1 METTVNRVVA
11 VVQARMG
18 SSRFPGKVMAP
29 ILGRPMIALL
39 LERLARARRLDAI
52 VLATSVDPSDDALAA
67 CVQGL
72 GHPVVRGPVDDVL
85 ARYVAAAERLS
96 ATVVVR
102 ITGDCPLLDPGI
114 VDDVVAGLVERE
126 LDYASN
132 IEPPSFPDGLD
143 VEALS
148 VAALRRCASGELTQ
162 ADREH
167 VTLAI
172 RRGPYRRW
180 NLPSGGDWS
189 GRRWTVDQRADLEVV
204 RAVCGRFAPRTDF
217 GWREVLDFLDSRPE
231 IESVN
236 RDIPRNEGMS
246 MTNEAKVARD
256 RAQPSAGQDHRW
268 RERLLRVIPGG
279 AHTYSRGFDQ
289 FPANAP
295 EILERGEGV
304 HVFDPEGRKYLDF
317 GMALASVGIGYGEP
331 AIVEAAARG
340 MRAGNGLSRPS
351 TIELEAAELL
361 VSRVRSADMV
371 KFTKNGSTAVTAAVK
386 LARAHTGRNLVLRC
400 AQHPFF
406 SYDDWFIGSTTVQR
420 GIPESI
426 RQDTLLFDFNDAA
439 GLERLLAEHR
449 DRVAAVVLEPATA
462 VCPSRVGCGPAQGP
476 VAGCCGT
483 APCTAGICGG
493 RNFLHEVQDLC
504 RAHGAL
510 MVLDE
515 MITGFRW
522 HVGGAQ
528 ELLGI
533 EPDISTFGKAMANGF
548 SVACVAGRREVME
561 HGSIEFEGR
570 ERVFLLSTTH
580 GAEMCGLSAFIE
592 TIAFMDRHDVC
603 GHVWRTGARFIEM
616 FNDASR
622 RAGTWPNVR
631 VGGPAC
637 KPVLSITGS
646 DGVPS
651 MPLRTLFMQEMMR
664 HGVIMPQVTIAFRHG
679 DAELEHAR
687 RALDAALPVL
697 AEGLRSGIEPLLLG
711 PAVKPVFRRFN

>member
-1 METTVNRVVA
+1 MMRVVA

-29 ILGRPMIALL
+29 ILGQPMIGLL
-39 LERLARARRLDAI
+39 LGRLARARRIDAI
-52 VLATSVDPSDDALAA
+52 AVATSVDSSDDTLAA
-67 CVQGL
+67 YIEEL
-72 GHPVVRGPVDDVL
+72 GYPVVRGPVDDVL
-85 ARYVAAAERLS
+85 ARYVAAADRLG
-96 ATVVVR
+96 ATAIVR
-102 ITGDCPLLDPGI
+102 ITGDCPLVDPGI
-114 VDDVVAGLVERE
+114 IDEVVAGLHDRE
-126 LDYASN
+126 VDYASN
-132 IEPPSFPDGLD
+132 IEPPTFPDGLD
-143 VEALS
+143 VEAI
-148 VAALRRCASGELTQ
+148 AASTLRSCASGELSD

-172 RRGPYRRW
+172 RHGPYRRW
-180 NLPSGGDWS
+180 NLGSGGDWS
-189 GRRWTVDQRADLEVV
+189 ARRWTVDQRADLEVV
-204 RAVCGRFAPRTDF
+204 RAVFGHFAPRTDF
-217 GWREVLDFLDSRPE
+217 TWREALDFLDSKPA
-231 IESVN
+231 IESAN
-236 RDIPRNEGMS
+236 RDIPRNEGMT
-246 MTNEAKVARD
+246 MTNEAKTARAREQLALD
-256 RAQPSAGQDHRW
+256 QDHRW

-304 HVFDPEGRKYLDF
+304 HVFDPEGSKYLDF

-351 TIELEAAELL
+351 MIELEAAELL

-386 LARAHTGRNLVLRC
+386 LARAHTGRNVVLRC

-406 SYDDWFIGSTTVQR
+406 SYDDWFIGSTAVKR

-426 RQDTLLFDFNDAA
+426 RQDTLPFDFNDAA
-439 GLERLLAEHR
+439 GLERLLSEHQGL
-449 DRVAAVVLEPATA
+449 VAAVVLEPATA
-462 VCPSRVGCGPAQGP
+462 VCPAPVGCSPIQGP

-483 APCTAGICGG
+483 APCSAGICGG

-504 RAHGAL
+504 RTHGAL

-533 EPDISTFGKAMANGF
+533 QPDISTFGKAMANGF

-592 TIAFMDRHDVC
+592 TIAFMERHDVC
-603 GHVWRTGARFIEM
+603 NHVWRTGARFIEM

-637 KPVLSITGS
+637 KPVLALVGH

-651 MPLRTLFMQEMMR
+651 MPLRTLFMQEMLR
-664 HGVIMPQVTIAFRHG
+664 HAVIMPQVTIAFRHG

-687 RALDAALPVL
+687 RALDAALPVV

>member
-1 METTVNRVVA
+1 MEIRMSRVVA
-11 VVQARMG
+11 IVQARMG

-29 ILGRPMIALL
+29 LLGQPMIGQLLGRL
-39 LERLARARRLDAI
+39 RLARRVDAI
-52 VLATSVDPSDDALAA
+52 ALATSVDTSDDALAA
-67 CVQGL
+67 FVKQSGFE
-72 GHPVVRGPVDDVL
+72 VVRGPVDDVL
-85 ARYVAAAERLS
+85 ARYVTAAERLS
-96 ATVVVR
+96 ATAIVR
-102 ITGDCPLLDPGI
+102 ITGDCPLVDAQI
-114 VDDVVAGLVERE
+114 VDEVVHGLLDRNA
-126 LDYASN
+126 DYASN
-132 IEPPSFPDGLD
+132 VEPPTFPDGLD
-143 VEALS
+143 VEAFS
-148 VAALRRCASGELTQ
+148 VEALDRCASGELTL

-167 VTLAI
+167 VTLAM
-172 RRGPYRRW
+172 RRGSFRRW
-180 NLPSGGDWS
+180 SLQSGGDWS
-189 GRRWTVDQRADLEVV
+189 GRRWTVDQHADLEVV
-204 RAVCGRFAPRTDF
+204 RAVFSHFAPRTDF
-217 GWREVLDFLDSRPE
+217 GWREVLDFLDSHPA
-231 IESVN
+231 IESAN
-236 RDIPRNEGMS
+236 RHIPRNEGMS
-246 MTNEAKVARD
+246 MTNEAKTA
-256 RAQPSAGQDHRW
+256 RAQTAQPADSGPRW

-317 GMALASVGIGYGEP
+317 GMALASVGIGYAEP
-331 AIVEAAARG
+331 SIVEAAARG
-340 MRAGNGLSRPS
+340 MRSGNGLSRPS
-351 TIELEAAELL
+351 VIELEAAELF

-386 LARAHTGRNLVLRC
+386 LARAHTGRDLVLRC

-439 GLERLLAEHR
+439 GLERLLSQHR
-449 DRVAAVVLEPATA
+449 GRVAAVVLEPATA
-462 VCPSRVGCGPAQGP
+462 VCPAPVGCGAVQGP
-476 VAGCCGT
+476 VAGCCGA
-483 APCTAGICGG
+483 APCSAGICGG

-504 RAHGAL
+504 RTHGAL

-522 HVGGAQ
+522 HIGGAQ

-533 EPDISTFGKAMANGF
+533 QPDISTFGKAMANGF

-592 TIAFMDRHDVC
+592 TIAFMERNDVC
-603 GHVWRTGARFIEM
+603 AHVWRTGAAFIEM
-616 FNDASR
+616 FNEASR
-622 RAGTWPNVR
+622 RAGTWPHVR

-637 KPVLSITGS
+637 KPALSLMGR
-646 DGVPS
+646 DGAPS

-679 DAELEHAR
+679 EAELAHAR
-687 RALDAALPVL
+687 RALDAALPVV

>member
-1 METTVNRVVA
+1 MSRIVA

-29 ILGRPMIALL
+29 IHGVPMI
-39 LERLARARRLDAI
+39 ERLLARLSGARTVDAI
-52 VLATSVDPSDDALAA
+52 VLATSVEPSDDPLATF
-67 CVQGL
+67 VGSL
-72 GHPVVRGPVDDVL
+72 GFPVVRGPLDDVL
-85 ARYVAAAERLS
+85 ARYSAAADLLG
-96 ATVVVR
+96 ATHIVR
-102 ITGDCPLLDPGI
+102 ITGDCPLVDPRI
-114 VDDVVAGLVERE
+114 VDAVVAE
-126 LDYASN
+126 LLGRRVDYASN
-132 IEPPSFPDGLD
+132 IEPPTFPDGLD
-143 VEALS
+143 VEAFTS
-148 VAALRRCASGELTQ
+148 AALRRCAEGVTSP

-167 VTLAI
+167 VTLAM
-172 RRGPYRRW
+172 RRGGQYSRSTIG
-180 NLPSGGDWS
+180 SGGDWS
-189 GRRWTVDQRADLEVV
+189 DRRWTVDERADLEVA
-204 RAVCGRFAPRTDF
+204 RAVFAHFATRTDF
-217 GWREVLDFLDSRPE
+217 GWREVLDFLNSDPS
-231 IESVN
+231 IEAMTRS
-236 RDIPRNEGMS
+236 IPRNEGMS
-246 MTNEAKVARD
+246 MTNEAKAERASGERSGGSGPGWRD
-256 RAQPSAGQDHRW
+256 
-268 RERLLRVIPGG
+268 RLLRVIPGG

-295 EILERGEGV
+295 EILECGEGV
-304 HVFDPEGRKYLDF
+304 HVFDPEGRRYLDF

-331 AIVEAAARG
+331 EIVDAALRG

-351 TIELEAAELL
+351 RIELEAAELF

-386 LARAHTGRNLVLRC
+386 LARAHTGRDLVLRC

-406 SYDDWFIGSTTVQR
+406 SYDDWFIGSTVVQR
-420 GIPESI
+420 GIPASI
-426 RQDTLLFDFNDAA
+426 RQDTLLFDFNDPA

-449 DRVAAVVLEPATA
+449 GQVAAVVLEPATA
-462 VCPSRVGCGPAQGP
+462 VCPSPSGCGPVAGP

-483 APCTAGICGG
+483 APCSAGICGG
-493 RNFLHEVQDLC
+493 RNFLHDVQDLC
-504 RAHGAL
+504 RSHGAL

-528 ELLGI
+528 AVLGI
-533 EPDISTFGKAMANGF
+533 QPDISTFGKAMANGF

-592 TIAFMDRHDVC
+592 TVGFMERNDVC
-603 GHVWRTGARFIEM
+603 GHVWSTGARFIEM
-616 FNDASR
+616 FNAASR

-637 KPVLSITGS
+637 KPVLSLTGP
-646 DGVPS
+646 DGAPS
-651 MPLRTLFMQEMMR
+651 MALRTLFMQEMMR

-679 DAELEHAR
+679 PAELEHAG

-697 AEGLRSGIEPLLLG
+697 ADGLRSGIEPLLLG
-711 PAVKPVFRRFN
+711 PVAKPVFRRFN